1 MLTRLILGPISAV
14 TMAARAVARGDLDQ
28 VVPAHTRDELG
39 ELGQAFNVMART
51 IREFREAGSAK
62 LLRAQRTAQ
71 ATIDSF
77 PDPVIV
83 VDPRG
88 GVERANPAAQRL
100 LHAIPAT
107 NGGRCPGSHRP
118 L

>member
-1 MLTRLILGPISAV
+1 
-14 TMAARAVARGDLDQ
+14 MAARAVARGDLDQ
-28 VVPAHTRDELG
+28 VVPAQTRDELG

-77 PDPVIV
+77 PDPVVV
-83 VDPRG
+83 VDPQG
-88 GVERANPAAQRL
+88 GVERTNPAAAALPARHSGQQRRYAAL
-100 LHAIPAT
+100 DCAGASEIAP
-107 NGGRCPGSHRP
+107 RSGSRRSW
-118 L
+118 